1 MVFVLSVTL
10 CNFALSFIFVFMLEN
25 LINGEPVRH
34 LYVIGNGF
42 DRYHGAKS
50 TYWDFRGYLIR
61 HDDFALKMFELFFGP
76 RSMMN
81 NFKSIKDYLLCLQ
94 YGRALPAPRN
104 TWACKCL
111 WNDFERYLGELNRER
126 VFDFMDEEL
135 SELDEEE
142 DGFYTNF
149 DALIGWVSDIVK
161 ECSVEMQYHF
171 HRWIN
176 TVHYEKGFR
185 KKMLLLDGNAAFL
198 NFNYTLFLETE
209 YGIPREQ
216 IVYIHGERRQK
227 FGKLVLGH
235 RAENAE
241 AAFDEWIHKN
251 RNKRRYRPNLK
262 GKNGRYF
269 ANDKLVYL
277 AFFAEDEA
285 KGRWRLPVRYY
296 AADLIEERLEDY
308 YKENVKRCGEIIDRN
323 LEFFKS
329 LRELQEITVLGHSL
343 GDVDLPY
350 FRAILDH
357 VVAPEDLK
365 WKFSYH
371 TDADKCRIKRFCRQ
385 LKIPE
390 AGNDQLFSMS
400 VLKR

>member
-1 MVFVLSVTL
+1 M
-10 CNFALSFIFVFMLEN
+10 
-25 LINGEPVRH
+25 
-34 LYVIGNGF
+34 
-42 DRYHGAKS
+42 
-50 TYWDFRGYLIR
+50 
-61 HDDFALKMFELFFGP
+61 
-76 RSMMN
+76 
-81 NFKSIKDYLLCLQ
+81 
-94 YGRALPAPRN
+94 
-104 TWACKCL
+104 
-111 WNDFERYLGELNRER
+111 
-126 VFDFMDEEL
+126 
-135 SELDEEE
+135 
-142 DGFYTNF
+142 
-149 DALIGWVSDIVK
+149 
-161 ECSVEMQYHF
+161 
-171 HRWIN
+171 
-176 TVHYEKGFR
+176 
-185 KKMLLLDGNAAFL
+185 
-198 NFNYTLFLETE
+198 
-209 YGIPREQ
+209 
-216 IVYIHGERRQK
+216 
-227 FGKLVLGH
+227 
-235 RAENAE
+235 
-241 AAFDEWIHKN
+241 
-251 RNKRRYRPNLK
+251 K

-277 AFFAEDEA
+277 TFFAEDEA

-390 AGNDQLFSMS
+390 AENDQLFSMS